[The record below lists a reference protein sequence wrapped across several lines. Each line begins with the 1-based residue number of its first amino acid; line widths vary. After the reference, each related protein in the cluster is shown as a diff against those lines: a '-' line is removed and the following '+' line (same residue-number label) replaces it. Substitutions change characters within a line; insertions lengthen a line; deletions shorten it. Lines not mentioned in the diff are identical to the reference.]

1 MGCGEPSQMLKFR
14 ISLMS
19 ALLFFVI
26 ANPETFKI
34 IKKVFGSWVSS
45 PTGCPTMNGLVL
57 HSVVFLLVTWAIM
70 NINKIER
77 ADGADTA
84 PTDNTDATPSDD
96 EPSSTDD
103 NITDNSTPAAIVQ
116 PAQPSVTPYLDASNT
131 YATCN
136 CDNGKKVMILN

>member
-45 PTGCPTMNGLVL
+45 PTGCPTMSGLVL
-57 HSVVFLLVTWAIM
+57 HSVVFLLITWALM
-70 NINKIER
+70 NINKVER
-77 ADGADTA
+77 AEG
-84 PTDNTDATPSDD
+84 TDEPGEVPEPIDDSTDSVPATIIQPTPS
-96 EPSSTDD
+96 
-103 NITDNSTPAAIVQ
+103 
-116 PAQPSVTPYLDASNT
+116 SVTPYVDVSNT
-131 YATCN
+131 YSTCD
-136 CDNGKKVMILN
+136 CDNGRKVMIFN

>member
-45 PTGCPTMNGLVL
+45 PTGCPTMSGLVL
-57 HSVVFLLVTWAIM
+57 HSVVFLLITWALM
-70 NINKIER
+70 NINKVER
-77 ADGADTA
+77 AEG
-84 PTDNTDATPSDD
+84 TDEPDEDSDEPDEDPEPVDDSTDSVPATIIQPTPS
-96 EPSSTDD
+96 
-103 NITDNSTPAAIVQ
+103 
-116 PAQPSVTPYLDASNT
+116 SVTPYVDVSNT
-131 YATCN
+131 YSTCN
-136 CDNGKKVMILN
+136 CDNGRKVMIFN

>member
-26 ANPETFKI
+26 ANPETFKM

-45 PTGCPTMNGLVL
+45 PTGCPTMSGLVL
-57 HSVVFLLVTWAIM
+57 HSVVFLLITWALM

-77 ADGADTA
+77 ADGTDDAAAAGAAGDEDDTKDDEE
-84 PTDNTDATPSDD
+84 PSGDTPSV
-96 EPSSTDD
+96 
-103 NITDNSTPAAIVQ
+103 PATIIQ
-116 PAQPSVTPYLDASNT
+116 PAPPSVTPYVDASHT
-131 YATCN
+131 YSTCE
-136 CDNGKKVMILN
+136 CDNGRKVMIFN

>member
-19 ALLFFVI
+19 ALLFFAI

-45 PTGCPTMNGLVL
+45 PTGCPTMSGLVL
-57 HSVVFLLVTWAIM
+57 HSVVFLLITWALM

-77 ADGADTA
+77 AEG
-84 PTDNTDATPSDD
+84 TDEPDEDPEPVDDSTDSVPATIIQPTPS
-96 EPSSTDD
+96 
-103 NITDNSTPAAIVQ
+103 
-116 PAQPSVTPYLDASNT
+116 SVTPYVDVSNT
-131 YATCN
+131 YSTCD
-136 CDNGKKVMILN
+136 CDNGRKVMIFN

>member
-19 ALLFFVI
+19 ALLFFAI

-57 HSVVFLLVTWAIM
+57 HSVVFLLITWALM

-77 ADGADTA
+77 AEG
-84 PTDNTDATPSDD
+84 TDEPDEDPEPVDDSTDSVPATIIQPTPS
-96 EPSSTDD
+96 
-103 NITDNSTPAAIVQ
+103 
-116 PAQPSVTPYLDASNT
+116 SVTPYADASNT
-131 YATCN
+131 YSTCN
-136 CDNGKKVMILN
+136 CDNGRKVMIFN

>member
-57 HSVVFLLVTWAIM
+57 HSVVFLLITWALM

-77 ADGADTA
+77 ADGADDTG
-84 PTDNTDATPSDD
+84 DADDTD
-96 EPSSTDD
+96 EPSGDTS
-103 NITDNSTPAAIVQ
+103 SVPATIIQ
-116 PAQPSVTPYLDASNT
+116 PSPPSVTPYVDASQT
-131 YATCN
+131 YSTCE
-136 CDNGKKVMILN
+136 CDNGRKVMIFN

>member
-45 PTGCPTMNGLVL
+45 PTGCPTMSGLVL
-57 HSVVFLLVTWAIM
+57 HSVVFLLITWALM

-77 ADGADTA
+77 AEG
-84 PTDNTDATPSDD
+84 TDEAGDAD
-96 EPSSTDD
+96 EPSGDTS
-103 NITDNSTPAAIVQ
+103 SAPASVIQ
-116 PAQPSVTPYLDASNT
+116 PDPPSVTPYVDASQT
-131 YATCN
+131 YSTCE
-136 CDNGKKVMILN
+136 CDNGRKVMIFN

>member
-45 PTGCPTMNGLVL
+45 PTGCPTMSGLVL
-57 HSVVFLLVTWAIM
+57 HSVVFLLITWALM
-70 NINKIER
+70 NINKVER
-77 ADGADTA
+77 AEG
-84 PTDNTDATPSDD
+84 TDEPGEVPEPIDDSTDSVPATIIQPTPS
-96 EPSSTDD
+96 
-103 NITDNSTPAAIVQ
+103 
-116 PAQPSVTPYLDASNT
+116 SVTPYVDVSNT
-131 YATCN
+131 YSTCN
-136 CDNGKKVMILN
+136 CDNGRKVMIFN

>member
-45 PTGCPTMNGLVL
+45 PTGCPTMSGLVL
-57 HSVVFLLVTWAIM
+57 HSVVFLLITWALM
-70 NINKIER
+70 NINKVER
-77 ADGADTA
+77 AEG
-84 PTDNTDATPSDD
+84 TDEPDEDPEPVDDITDSVPATIIQPTPS
-96 EPSSTDD
+96 
-103 NITDNSTPAAIVQ
+103 
-116 PAQPSVTPYLDASNT
+116 SVAPYVDVSNT
-131 YATCN
+131 YSTCD
-136 CDNGKKVMILN
+136 CDNGRKVMIFN

>member
-45 PTGCPTMNGLVL
+45 PTGCPTMSGLVL
-57 HSVVFLLVTWAIM
+57 HSVVFLLITWALM
-70 NINKIER
+70 NINKVER
-77 ADGADTA
+77 ADG
-84 PTDNTDATPSDD
+84 TDDPEPIDD
-96 EPSSTDD
+96 STD
-103 NITDNSTPAAIVQ
+103 SVPATIVQ
-116 PAQPSVTPYLDASNT
+116 PTPSSVTPYVDVSNT
-131 YATCN
+131 YSTCD
-136 CDNGKKVMILN
+136 CDNGRKVMIFN

>member
-45 PTGCPTMNGLVL
+45 PTGCPTMSGLVL
-57 HSVVFLLVTWAIM
+57 HSVVFLLITWALM
-70 NINKIER
+70 NINKVER
-77 ADGADTA
+77 AEGADE
-84 PTDNTDATPSDD
+84 PDEDPEPVDDSTDSVPATIIQPTPS
-96 EPSSTDD
+96 
-103 NITDNSTPAAIVQ
+103 
-116 PAQPSVTPYLDASNT
+116 SVTPYVDVSNT
-131 YATCN
+131 YSTCD
-136 CDNGKKVMILN
+136 CDNGRKVMIFN

>member
-57 HSVVFLLVTWAIM
+57 HSVVFLLVTWALM
-70 NINKIER
+70 NINKVER
-77 ADGADTA
+77 ADG
-84 PTDNTDATPSDD
+84 TDDPEPIDD
-96 EPSSTDD
+96 STD
-103 NITDNSTPAAIVQ
+103 SVPATIVQ
-116 PAQPSVTPYLDASNT
+116 PTPSSVTPYVDVSNT
-131 YATCN
+131 YSTCN
-136 CDNGKKVMILN
+136 CDNGRKVMIFN

>member
-45 PTGCPTMNGLVL
+45 PTGCPSMSGLVL
-57 HSVVFLLVTWAIM
+57 HSVVFLLVTWALM
-70 NINKIER
+70 NINKVER
-77 ADGADTA
+77 ADGTGDA
-84 PTDNTDATPSDD
+84 PVDDDGNTDSV
-96 EPSSTDD
+96 
-103 NITDNSTPAAIVQ
+103 AADIIQ
-116 PAQPSVTPYLDASNT
+116 PAPSSVTPYIDASNT
-131 YATCN
+131 YSTCN
-136 CDNGKKVMILN
+136 CDNGRKVVVFN